1 MEVIDMNTYFKFGP
15 KLHYRDSLKSWEN
28 DLKYYSDLGN
38 YQIAAGFDKIG
49 PWIKIKYLW
58 KDI

>member
-1 MEVIDMNTYFKFGP
+1 MNTYFKFGP